1 MTPRGPVDG
10 ETPRV
15 GTAPRPARTRGGAHA
30 EDHRQALP
38 EPDVAAMA
46 KRAVARVAKLDPS
59 GPDRVSLTVA
69 VVMSR
74 DQLEALTARA
84 IREGKPLRG
93 LINELLAAAA
103 DGERR

>member
-1 MTPRGPVDG
+1 MARRHGSAQPQDQLELEAGLTPKTTGKR
-10 ETPRV
+10 
-15 GTAPRPARTRGGAHA
+15 
-30 EDHRQALP
+30 LP

-46 KRAVARVAKLDPS
+46 KRAVARVAKPDPI

-74 DQLEALTARA
+74 AQLEALTARA
-84 IREGKPLRG
+84 IRDGKHLRG

-103 DGERR
+103 DRERP